1 MKENKKELDNLCK
14 NLSFTFENK
23 TIKVNAYND
32 LVEYIKKINKKSQNI
47 RENDSLEDYEIY
59 EKALNKFISLFNRK
73 INFSFETISSS
84 IKHTKEL
91 KIKQNSKKEK
101 VNKCINNVFI
111 LNHDKDKFCY
121 EIKLGHGQWDKFY
134 EENQDLN
141 IITSENKEINNTF
154 KIGLLRLNKQNS
166 ITPFMLVKE
175 GKLIILNELSKD
187 KEEIY
192 DSLNFA
198 KNEKEILKQSY
209 LKYQESIYYSVDL
222 NNLTKKNKDNNNKN
236 NDFKISK
243 IHKNDTIGIVLDKN
257 YMKGFIRFNI
267 FINGVLINSQLIK
280 NIQYEDESKY
290 PFSDVEDEYNKDVE
304 IKSNEAL
311 VSFIEIGPNNSIFIK
326 DKPNNNKIISN
337 EKMIYYDKYN
347 CPPLNEFPK
356 KIEEI
361 QNITDYYLDILL
373 KVGSKIICLNS
384 NILNEQYF
392 KNLILNFENLIL
404 VNKIIVKN
412 KIINFLSHDLTPN
425 NMKNFKKNILSLF
438 LIIQQAKKIEKNKL
452 IKIIIELYIELIS
465 EKNFNLLNSIKA
477 NNNSENIIVELIRLK
492 FSLCFILFDEFMKE
506 EINIKLIY
514 NNLDEELLNKYDFF
528 MIFCF
533 CIFDNI
539 LYVDPFYANNFI
551 KEIGYEYDNFKK
563 NKLILFNFKNSSD
576 KNNLIFDYIV
586 QYYDLNIF

>member
-257 YMKGFIRFNI
+257 I
-267 FINGVLINSQLIK
+267 
-280 NIQYEDESKY
+280 
-290 PFSDVEDEYNKDVE
+290 
-304 IKSNEAL
+304 
-311 VSFIEIGPNNSIFIK
+311 
-326 DKPNNNKIISN
+326 
-337 EKMIYYDKYN
+337 
-347 CPPLNEFPK
+347 
-356 KIEEI
+356 
-361 QNITDYYLDILL
+361 
-373 KVGSKIICLNS
+373 
-384 NILNEQYF
+384 
-392 KNLILNFENLIL
+392 
-404 VNKIIVKN
+404 
-412 KIINFLSHDLTPN
+412 
-425 NMKNFKKNILSLF
+425 
-438 LIIQQAKKIEKNKL
+438 
-452 IKIIIELYIELIS
+452 
-465 EKNFNLLNSIKA
+465 
-477 NNNSENIIVELIRLK
+477 
-492 FSLCFILFDEFMKE
+492 
-506 EINIKLIY
+506 
-514 NNLDEELLNKYDFF
+514 
-528 MIFCF
+528 
-533 CIFDNI
+533 
-539 LYVDPFYANNFI
+539 
-551 KEIGYEYDNFKK
+551 
-563 NKLILFNFKNSSD
+563 
-576 KNNLIFDYIV
+576 
-586 QYYDLNIF
+586 